1 MSTGLRLPG
10 ASRHETIH
18 RAAVPSTTLRRWIGS
33 CLPCLLIL
41 TSSIGNAQSGPV
53 PPPPGAETAPPPISI
68 VSQLVVLPV
77 NVTDAHGDFV
87 SGLTENNFQV
97 YEENRLQNLTVFEQ
111 EDTPVSVGLVVDH
124 SASMKPKLA
133 SVIEA
138 ISAFAISGNSKD
150 EMFVV
155 DFNDNVT
162 VKPQGEKPFTN
173 NADELGKAAE
183 AVVPS
188 GRTALYDAMAKGLDH
203 LKLGQWQKKALVV
216 ISDGGDNASLFKY
229 SDILALARQSQ
240 VMIYSIILLDQTSDE
255 QNPKMLQ
262 RLCKETGGIAYLPDS
277 QRSVVDL
284 SLFIA
289 RDLRQQYTVG
299 FVPENRGTGNSFRRI
314 QVRVTA
320 PKQGKVHV
328 RTRSGYTLASKN
340 SGSEGLANGMR

>member
-1 MSTGLRLPG
+1 
-10 ASRHETIH
+10 
-18 RAAVPSTTLRRWIGS
+18 
-33 CLPCLLIL
+33 
-41 TSSIGNAQSGPV
+41 
-53 PPPPGAETAPPPISI
+53 
-68 VSQLVVLPV
+68 
-77 NVTDAHGDFV
+77 VTDAKGDFV

-162 VKPQGEKPFTN
+162 VEPQGEKSFTN
-173 NADELGKAAE
+173 NAEELGRAAE
-183 AVVPS
+183 SVVPS
-188 GRTALYDAMAKGLDH
+188 GRTALYDAVAKGIDH

-216 ISDGGDNASLFKY
+216 ISDGGDNASLNKY

-262 RLCKETGGIAYLPDS
+262 RLCKETGGISYLPDS

-284 SLFIA
+284 SLYIA

-299 FVPENRGTGNSFRRI
+299 YVPEHRGTSKSFHRI

-320 PKQGKVHV
+320 PKQGQVRV
-328 RTRSGYTLASKN
+328 RTRSGYTLASEKT
-340 SGSEGLANGMR
+340 GPGRPANGSH